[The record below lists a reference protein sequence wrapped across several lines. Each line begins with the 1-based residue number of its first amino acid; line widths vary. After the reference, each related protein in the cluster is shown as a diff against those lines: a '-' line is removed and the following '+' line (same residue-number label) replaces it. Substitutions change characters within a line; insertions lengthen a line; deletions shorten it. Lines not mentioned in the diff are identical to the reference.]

1 MGDGKGGGGTPPG
14 LDRLYNQYA
23 DISEAFAPSTMSYAP
38 IAQQWADWS
47 AQYLGLPAP
56 SQAFQ
61 TGGVKDLQD
70 QLAGLQEDSGGWSG
84 AVGADRAFNALQE
97 IFPEAVRRGQIGDE
111 IEGLQNSDIGGGVN
125 GGSQRLELED
135 IPAFR
140 DLLMTEGSPQMQQMA
155 EQYGQGRENIISSLP
170 EGGAMQEQLGQSFM
184 GEAQNR
190 FNMDYNARTGAANML
205 LSGGPMTGY
214 SQTQLGQVP
223 QLAGQWGQQSMM
235 ANQMGAQAK
244 GGLGQGMGQL
254 ALAASMFG
262 K

>member
-1 MGDGKGGGGTPPG
+1 MGDGKGGGGGTPPG

-70 QLAGLQEDSGGWSG
+70 QLAGLQEDYRGLSG
-84 AVGADRAFNALQE
+84 AIG
-97 IFPEAVRRGQIGDE
+97 PGSVRRGQIGDE
-111 IEGLQNSDIGGGVN
+111 IEGLQSQIANWQYSDIGGGVN

-205 LSGGPMTGY
+205 LSGGPMSGY

-223 QLAGQWGQQSMM
+223 QMAGQWGQQSMM

>member
-1 MGDGKGGGGTPPG
+1 
-14 LDRLYNQYA
+14 
-23 DISEAFAPSTMSYAP
+23 
-38 IAQQWADWS
+38 
-47 AQYLGLPAP
+47 
-56 SQAFQ
+56 
-61 TGGVKDLQD
+61 
-70 QLAGLQEDSGGWSG
+70 
-84 AVGADRAFNALQE
+84 
-97 IFPEAVRRGQIGDE
+97 
-111 IEGLQNSDIGGGVN
+111 
-125 GGSQRLELED
+125 
-135 IPAFR
+135 
-140 DLLMTEGSPQMQQMA
+140 MTEGSPQMQQMA

-205 LSGGPMTGY
+205 LSGGPMSGY

-223 QLAGQWGQQSMM
+223 QMAGQWGQQSMM